1 MSRPTGVM
9 SSPSTI
15 KICVFKL
22 HKVRHF
28 RCYYIEIDIDE
39 CFPKYNTTVEQDW
52 AAHCHLDAAE
62 PPGLTFSLR
71 IFYNNKI
78 II

>member
-1 MSRPTGVM
+1 MSHPTGVM

-39 CFPKYNTTVEQDW
+39 CFPKYNTTVEQD
-52 AAHCHLDAAE
+52 
-62 PPGLTFSLR
+62 
-71 IFYNNKI
+71 
-78 II
+78 

>member
-28 RCYYIEIDIDE
+28 RCYYIEIDISD
-39 CFPKYNTTVEQDW
+39 CFPDYSDKLE
-52 AAHCHLDAAE
+52 E
-62 PPGLTFSLR
+62 E
-71 IFYNNKI
+71 
-78 II
+78 